1 MTNGKFRERR
11 SAFRDEPVSG
21 EETPRTETSREVRD
35 VPSEATEDEI
45 ESRDPIEHIELP
57 EPSFLEI
64 VQYLALQ
71 AMQFMGEMPMGPDG
85 ERRVLPDQAKHF
97 IDLLDILRERTEGNL
112 SDDEAQ
118 ICEQLLADLRVRF
131 LQLSP

>member
-1 MTNGKFRERR
+1 MTDGRFRERR
-11 SAFRDEPVSG
+11 SAFSDEAASGAETPSEVREAPPEPIRDEV
-21 EETPRTETSREVRD
+21 V
-35 VPSEATEDEI
+35 
-45 ESRDPIEHIELP
+45 SRDPIDHIELP

-71 AMQFMGEMPMGPDG
+71 AMQFMGDVPIGADG

-97 IDLLDILRERTEGNL
+97 IDLLEILHHRTEGNL
-112 SDDEAQ
+112 SDAEAQ
-118 ICEQLLADLRVRF
+118 ILEQLLADLQVRF

>member
-1 MTNGKFRERR
+1 MTDGKFRERR
-11 SAFRDEPVSG
+11 SAFSDEMASGAETPSEVWEAPPEPIRDEV
-21 EETPRTETSREVRD
+21 V
-35 VPSEATEDEI
+35 
-45 ESRDPIEHIELP
+45 SRDPIDHIELP

-71 AMQFMGEMPMGPDG
+71 AMQFMGDMPIGADG

-97 IDLLDILRERTEGNL
+97 IDLLEILHHRTEGNL
-112 SDDEAQ
+112 SDAEAQ
-118 ICEQLLADLRVRF
+118 ILEQLLADLQVRF

>member
-11 SAFRDEPVSG
+11 SAFSDEHVSD
-21 EETPRTETSREVRD
+21 EDTARAESSREAREA
-35 VPSEATEDEI
+35 PPEATEDEI
-45 ESRDPIEHIELP
+45 KSRDPIEHIELP

-71 AMQFMGEMPMGPDG
+71 AMQFMGDVPMGPDA

-112 SDDEAQ
+112 SDDEVQ
-118 ICEQLLADLRVRF
+118 IVEQLLADLRVRF

>member
-1 MTNGKFRERR
+1 MTDGKFRDRR
-11 SAFRDEPVSG
+11 SAFSDEAVSDAKTPSEVREAEPEPIRDEV
-21 EETPRTETSREVRD
+21 V
-35 VPSEATEDEI
+35 
-45 ESRDPIEHIELP
+45 SRDPIDHIELP

-71 AMQFMGEMPMGPDG
+71 AMQFMGDVPIGADG

-97 IDLLDILRERTEGNL
+97 IDLLEILHHRTEGNL
-112 SDDEAQ
+112 SDAEAQ
-118 ICEQLLADLRVRF
+118 ILEQLLADLQVRF

>member
-11 SAFRDEPVSG
+11 SAFSDEKRSG
-21 EETPRTETSREVRD
+21 AETPAEVRD
-35 VPSEATEDEI
+35 SPPEPTVDEVP
-45 ESRDPIEHIELP
+45 SRDPIEHIELP

-71 AMQFMGEMPMGPDG
+71 AMQFMGDVPIGAEG

-97 IDLLDILRERTEGNL
+97 IDLLEILHERTEGNL
-112 SDDEAQ
+112 SEQESQ
-118 ICEQLLADLRVRF
+118 ILEQLLADLRVRF

>member
-11 SAFRDEPVSG
+11 SAFTDETVSG
-21 EETPRTETSREVRD
+21 AETPDEVRET
-35 VPSEATEDEI
+35 PPELTTDEV
-45 ESRDPIEHIELP
+45 SGDPIEHIELP

-71 AMQFMGEMPMGPDG
+71 AMQFMGDVPIAADG

-97 IDLLDILRERTEGNL
+97 IDLLEILRERTEGNL
-112 SDDEAQ
+112 SGEESQ
-118 ICEQLLADLRVRF
+118 ILEQLLADLRVRF

>member
-1 MTNGKFRERR
+1 MTDGKFRERR
-11 SAFRDEPVSG
+11 SAFSDETGLGAEIPSEVRETPPEPIRDEV
-21 EETPRTETSREVRD
+21 V
-35 VPSEATEDEI
+35 
-45 ESRDPIEHIELP
+45 SRDPVDHIELP

-71 AMQFMGEMPMGPDG
+71 AMQFMGDVPIGADG

-97 IDLLDILRERTEGNL
+97 IDLLEILHHRTEGNL
-112 SDDEAQ
+112 SDAEAQ
-118 ICEQLLADLRVRF
+118 ILEQILADLQVRF

>member
-11 SAFRDEPVSG
+11 SAFSDEKRSSA
-21 EETPRTETSREVRD
+21 EASAEVRESPPEPT
-35 VPSEATEDEI
+35 VDEVL
-45 ESRDPIEHIELP
+45 SRDPIEHIELP

-71 AMQFMGEMPMGPDG
+71 AMQFMGDVPIGAEG

-97 IDLLDILRERTEGNL
+97 IDLLEILRERTEGNL
-112 SDDEAQ
+112 SEQERQ
-118 ICEQLLADLRVRF
+118 ILEQLLADLRVRF